1 MGQAPRTSLSSLGE
15 LYHTALGNRPCRWV
29 LSFHIKM
36 WKSTPARCTYHR
48 RERSE
53 PGLNPRKFEC
63 FTRPSW
69 LITCLLF
76 VSVTKIQTSVTHD
89 GIFPL
94 PSSCSNRDWDSTV
107 PLSTQFTRRV
117 FTSCNY
123 LQVLF
128 PYNDIIQVFHLVQI
142 LQLSQYLPLS
152 LCVLV

>member
-1 MGQAPRTSLSSLGE
+1 MVYLYTHNYILGTICICYHAMLDYFLVTCEIIQHSIREVTKRASKFYKITSPRWTKW
-15 LYHTALGNRPCRWV
+15 T
-29 LSFHIKM
+29 
-36 WKSTPARCTYHR
+36 
-48 RERSE
+48 
-53 PGLNPRKFEC
+53 GLNPRKFQC
-63 FTRPSW
+63 FTRPNAAVYFCYENSDECN
-69 LITCLLF
+69 T
-76 VSVTKIQTSVTHD
+76 
-89 GIFPL
+89 FPL